1 MSDETNDY
9 FDKIRKVHDR
19 LDKMI
24 ALSENEDLTNA
35 LKVLKDELNYCPPE
49 MIGNWLYKMNSILV
63 SHIGTE
69 PQPGW
74 PTAVIDAYTK

>member
-1 MSDETNDY
+1 MSDETNYY
-9 FDKIRKVHDR
+9 FDKIRKVHVR

-63 SHIGTE
+63 SYIGNE

>member
-9 FDKIRKVHDR
+9 FDKIRKVHAR

-35 LKVLKDELNYCPPE
+35 LKVLKDELNYCRPE

-63 SHIGTE
+63 SYIGTE

-74 PTAVIDAYTK
+74 PTAVIDAYIK

>member
-9 FDKIRKVHDR
+9 FDKIRKVHAR

-35 LKVLKDELNYCPPE
+35 LKVLKDELNYCLPE

-63 SHIGTE
+63 SYIGND
-69 PQPGW
+69 PLPGW